1 MKIWIGCDHAGY
13 PMKLE
18 VLAMLQEQGYT
29 VEDMGC
35 DGSRADY
42 PELRQQSARKLLQIQ
57 RIRAF

>member
-29 VEDMGC
+29 VE
-35 DGSRADY
+35 AV
-42 PELRQQSARKLLQIQ
+42 KK
-57 RIRAF
+57 